1 MKLAKNMQHVR
12 DLKTTTE
19 ATIMPR
25 TSFLCCTGNLF
36 ANLVGF
42 TPPPAILMSI
52 WWIWSAKS
60 ASEGKLVSPQ

>member
-25 TSFLCCTGNLF
+25 TSFLWCNLF